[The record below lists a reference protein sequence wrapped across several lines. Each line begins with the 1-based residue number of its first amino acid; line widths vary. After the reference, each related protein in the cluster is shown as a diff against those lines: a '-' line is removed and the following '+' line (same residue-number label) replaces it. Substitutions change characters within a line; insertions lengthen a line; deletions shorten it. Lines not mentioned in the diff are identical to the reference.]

1 MLVTEEKLLT
11 CSKVDMALFIL
22 AARSCAPGLP
32 FCLPQD
38 NTSEMVGQVDNCVH
52 WLYIH
57 KYSVFDKVTTGSAFK
72 LWFSE
77 FISYV

>member
-1 MLVTEEKLLT
+1 MTEEKLLP
-11 CSKVDMALFIL
+11 CSKVGMALFML
-22 AARSCAPGLP
+22 AARSCTPGLP
-32 FCLPQD
+32 FCLSQD
-38 NTSEMVGQVDNCVH
+38 NASEMVGQVDNCVH
-52 WLYIH
+52 WLHIY